1 MAFWRIRSIY
11 VSMLCHKIMDDYLH
25 KFNHNGM
32 QRSKKLIMSK
42 INMLGKTK
50 SEVICIAKMFWIL

>member
-1 MAFWRIRSIY
+1 
-11 VSMLCHKIMDDYLH
+11 MDDYLH

-50 SEVICIAKMFWIL
+50 SEVICIAKVFWIL